1 MSWPEGQ
8 VRVTGSVGE
17 DGHSVTRN
25 TATGGLAPCA
35 ISFFIFICLFV
46 RTFKFYSLSKF
57 QLCNT
62 VLSTLVT
69 MLYITSLDFIHLVP
83 FCHNHNILR
92 LISSSCGSS
101 MLNVFALV
109 PFRSMEMQFL
119 KSFVGFANE
128 FYFCN
133 TY

>member
-46 RTFKFYSLSKF
+46 RTFKFYSLGKF
-57 QLCNT
+57 QFYNT
-62 VLSTLVT
+62 VLSHVVT
-69 MLYITSLDFIHLVP
+69 MLYVRSSDLLHLIAER
-83 FCHNHNILR
+83 FFLLR
-92 LISSSCGSS
+92 
-101 MLNVFALV
+101 
-109 PFRSMEMQFL
+109 
-119 KSFVGFANE
+119 
-128 FYFCN
+128 
-133 TY
+133 